1 MPRGWERTVGTHSFS
16 VSAAAALYSVCVC
29 VCSTTNSLFA
39 KGGKYIGVYNLVTH
53 ADQTSLITNY
63 EYKYVKSVF
72 ALSLSL
78 SRLIP
83 LLLLLARVYLLLD
96 GSLSPAFS
104 LLSARRGLTHSDR

>member
-1 MPRGWERTVGTHSFS
+1 MRRKRRRRRRLGGYKDAAGVGENCRYTLVFSFGS
-16 VSAAAALYSVCVC
+16 GGVVLSVCVQQ
-29 VCSTTNSLFA
+29 TNSLFA

-78 SRLIP
+78 ALFLCCCCCLRASIF
-83 LLLLLARVYLLLD
+83 Y
-96 GSLSPAFS
+96 
-104 LLSARRGLTHSDR
+104 